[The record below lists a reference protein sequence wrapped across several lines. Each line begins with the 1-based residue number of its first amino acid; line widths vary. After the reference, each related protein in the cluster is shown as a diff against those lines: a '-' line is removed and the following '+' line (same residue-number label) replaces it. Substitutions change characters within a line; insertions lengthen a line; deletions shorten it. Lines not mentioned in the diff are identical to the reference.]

1 MSKIK
6 VGVLG
11 ATGAVGQ
18 RFAQL
23 LTDHPYFD
31 LVVLAASER
40 SAGKSYREASNW
52 ILPESMPAHLGDKT
66 VQEMSINLDCELVFS
81 ALPTDSAREWES
93 QYAAAG
99 YGVFSNAGAH
109 RMDSDVPLL
118 IPEVN
123 PEHLDLI
130 AHQQATRGWGR
141 GFIVTNPNCTSI
153 PMTMALAPLQPRF
166 GVEAVIAT
174 SMQALSGAGYPGVPS
189 LDAIDNVI
197 PFVAESEEIKM
208 GKEPNKMLG
217 RSNGREVTVA
227 GISVSA
233 HCNRVPVSDG
243 HLVTVSARFKDKPSL
258 GDILKAWQTWEPLPQ
273 KLNLPSAPKP
283 PLVVRPED
291 NRPQPRLDRN
301 AGRGMATSIG
311 RLRPCEVLDIR
322 FVALAHN
329 TIRGAA
335 GGSVLNAELMYAQSM
350 LDIFMKEEATTHVPA

>member
-1 MSKIK
+1 MKKIR

-23 LTDHPYFD
+23 LTNHPYFD

-40 SAGKSYREASNW
+40 SAGKTYQEATNW
-52 ILPESMPAHLGDKT
+52 ILPQPMPEHLGQMA
-66 VQEMSINLDCELVFS
+66 VQEMSTNLDCELLFS
-81 ALPTDSAREWES
+81 ALPTSSAGEWES

-123 PEHLDLI
+123 PNHLDLLK
-130 AHQQATRGWGR
+130 HQQAARGWQR

-153 PMTMALAPLQPRF
+153 PMTMALAPLHARF

-189 LDAIDNVI
+189 LDAMDNVI

-208 GKEPNKMLG
+208 NNEPNKMLG
-217 RSNGREVTVA
+217 LSNGRQVQMA
-227 GISVSA
+227 GINISA
-233 HCNRVPVSDG
+233 HCNRVPVTDG
-243 HLVTVSARFKDKPSL
+243 HLVTVSARFKEKPSL
-258 GDILKAWQTWEPLPQ
+258 GDILQAWQTWEPLPQ
-273 KLNLPSAPKP
+273 QLNLPSAPQP
-283 PLVVRPED
+283 PLVIRPEA
-291 NRPQPRLDRN
+291 NRPQPRLDRD
-301 AGRGMATSIG
+301 AGRGMATSVG
-311 RLRPCEVLDIR
+311 RLRSCAVLDVR

-335 GGSVLNAELMYAQSM
+335 GGSVLNAELMYAQGM
-350 LDIFMKEEATTHVPA
+350 LDMFKEGATAHVPA